1 LRALL
6 RRRNAVL
13 AAHPPL
19 LSRARLLVLV
29 GRREPRLGVTEP
41 EGRGC
46 DEDVGLEAAAPCE
59 PALSPV
65 APDRDLRCRSCAG
78 PGRLRP
84 QARHHHHHRLR
95 RSPLEPSPAVASRR
109 GSSTPAALSAERN
122 PQSRDVRSLP
132 SARMGGSTTLRRRLG
147 NRAPWLKRIYGVYWS
162 ARRAYRSTLSSH
174 F

>member
-29 GRREPRLGVTEP
+29 GRREPRLGLTEP

-46 DEDVGLEAAAPCE
+46 DEDGDLESAAPCE
-59 PALSPV
+59 PALPPV
-65 APDRDLRCRSCAG
+65 ASDRDLRCRSCAG

-84 QARHHHHHRLR
+84 PARHHHHHRLR
-95 RSPLEPSPAVASRR
+95 RSPLEPSPNGGPRR
-109 GSSTPAALSAERN
+109 PA
-122 PQSRDVRSLP
+122 
-132 SARMGGSTTLRRRLG
+132 
-147 NRAPWLKRIYGVYWS
+147 I
-162 ARRAYRSTLSSH
+162 
-174 F
+174 